1 MLHGAARKVKIS
13 TACAG
18 PCEARQRKPKEGAYM
33 IHGGERVVKVI
44 TIKKK
49 KRNERGGKNSS
60 KKFLLLIL

>member
-44 TIKKK
+44 TILK
-49 KRNERGGKNSS
+49 KRKEMREGVKIPPKSFS
-60 KKFLLLIL
+60 F